1 MATIRLVASNYGRSN
16 TNYVTVTDAENMYNN
31 TDHSSNY
38 ATLRGRAGRSSNS
51 TYYAFI
57 NGFNFGA
64 IPSNATVNEFS
75 IKIKAYRGSYQATG
89 NTNYRICLASQASNS
104 YKIGNTTLSEDITTS
119 SSGEVYTIPTG
130 SLTWSQI
137 AEYGSDFSIDIPLRN
152 SSSTNTNYPYVYVY
166 GAEIEVTYTQP
177 NPRTITTTLTG
188 NGTIDP
194 TGTQT
199 YYDGDVYALKITPD
213 NTSDE
218 VTVTNN
224 NVDVTN
230 QLVPHYVP
238 GETTSKSAVLG
249 TYSLV
254 SGGFNGSGASYF
266 QGLVGK
272 GHTASTTTSNY
283 YSSGSGTQAIFHYA
297 ISFSNIPS
305 NAIITRLYMMAS
317 GHAES
322 TSNSSEYM
330 CVQLKSGNTELSE
343 QFNFKSTGSTN
354 NSTQTIEATTLPTV
368 AQLSNL
374 VVECT
379 LGYYGGAINGV
390 TVYIEYAEPTSDV
403 EYYSYSFEVSENA
416 TIAVVIGTVATGDK
430 IYIKLGENRTLVSS
444 VSNWSGDDVLR
455 TTIAYG
461 TIEPGDTVCVE
472 CTNVTRWYSGQ
483 GTPLENFSVLFTHAY
498 GNRYYYESG
507 SSGPC
512 VHVYQIAPSGSWT
525 NDLQITADY
534 NGQGYYFTGNM
545 SVYKV
550 TGAGGWTLAK
560 DIYVKVSGAWKKVT
574 KTLKKTNGSWAEQD
588 DKSAMF
594 DPNAIYI
601 NGQ

>member
-31 TDHSSNY
+31 TDHSSSY
-38 ATLRGRAGRSSNS
+38 ATLRGRAGRSSNN

-64 IPSNATVNEFS
+64 VPSNATVTGFT

-89 NTNYRICLASQASNS
+89 NTNYRISLASQASNS
-104 YKIGNTTLSEDITTS
+104 YKIGSTTLSEDITTS
-119 SSGEVYTIPTG
+119 TSGAVYTIPTG
-130 SLTWSQI
+130 TLTWSQI
-137 AEYGSDFSIDIPLRN
+137 VDYGSGFSIDIPLRN
-152 SSSTNTNYPYVYVY
+152 SSTTNTNYPYVYVY

-177 NPRTITTTLTG
+177 NPRTITPTLLG
-188 NGTIDP
+188 DGTIEPDFAR
-194 TGTQT
+194 TM
-199 YYDGDVYALKITPD
+199 YDGDTYYLKITPTD
-213 NTSDE
+213 KTA
-218 VTVTNN
+218 TVTCSNN
-224 NVDVTN
+224 NLDVTN
-230 QLVPHYVP
+230 QLVTHYVL
-238 GETTSKSAVLG
+238 GETTSKNAVLG

-283 YSSGSGTQAIFHYA
+283 YSSSSSTRAVFHYA
-297 ISFSNIPS
+297 ISFNNIPS
-305 NAIITRLYMMAS
+305 DAVITRLYMMAS

-343 QFNFKSTGSTN
+343 QFNFKSTGSTS

-368 AQLSNL
+368 TQLSNL

-390 TVYIEYAEPTSDV
+390 TVYVEYAEPTSDID
-403 EYYSYSFEVSENA
+403 YYAYSFEVSGDA
-416 TIAVVIGTVATGDK
+416 TIAVVIGTVVAGDK
-430 IYIKLGENRTLVSS
+430 IYIK
-444 VSNWSGDDVLR
+444 
-455 TTIAYG
+455 
-461 TIEPGDTVCVE
+461 
-472 CTNVTRWYSGQ
+472 
-483 GTPLENFSVLFTHAY
+483 
-498 GNRYYYESG
+498 
-507 SSGPC
+507 
-512 VHVYQIAPSGSWT
+512 
-525 NDLQITADY
+525 
-534 NGQGYYFTGNM
+534 
-545 SVYKV
+545 
-550 TGAGGWTLAK
+550 GAGGWTLAK
-560 DIYVKVSGAWKKVT
+560 DIYVKVNGAWKKVT
-574 KTLKKTNGSWAEQD
+574 KTLKKTNGSWVEQD

>member
-16 TNYVTVTDAENMYNN
+16 TNYVTVTNPENMYNN
-31 TDHSSNY
+31 TDHSSGY

-57 NGFNFGA
+57 NGWNFDNV
-64 IPSNATVNEFS
+64 PSNATVTEFTV
-75 IKIKAYRGSYQATG
+75 KIKAYRGSYQATG
-89 NTNYRICLASQASNS
+89 NTNYRISLASQASNS

-119 SSGEVYTIPTG
+119 TSGDVYTIPTG

-137 AEYGSDFSIDIPLRN
+137 VGYGSGFSIDIPLRN
-152 SSSTNTNYPYVYVY
+152 SSTSSSNYPYVYVY
-166 GAEIEVTYTQP
+166 GAEIEVTYTLP
-177 NPRTITTTLTG
+177 NPRTITPTLSG
-188 NGTIDP
+188 DGTINP
-194 TGTQT
+194 ATAQT
-199 YYDGDVYALKITPD
+199 MYDGDTYDLTITPTD
-213 NTSDE
+213 KTAT
-218 VTVTNN
+218 VTCTNN
-224 NVDVTN
+224 NVDVTEK
-230 QLVPHYVP
+230 LIPHYVP
-238 GETTSKSAVLG
+238 GETASQSAVLG

-266 QGLVGK
+266 QGIVGN

-283 YSSGSGTQAIFHYA
+283 YSSGSGVKAVFNYA
-297 ISFSNIPS
+297 ISFNNIPS
-305 NAIITRLYMMAS
+305 DAIITRLYMMAS

-322 TSNSSEYM
+322 TSNTSEYM

-343 QFNFKSTGSTN
+343 QYNFKDSGNTS

-390 TVYIEYAEPTSDV
+390 TVYVEYVEPTSDV
-403 EYYSYSFEVSENA
+403 EYYTYSFEVNGDS
-416 TIAVVIGTVATGDK
+416 TIAVVIGTVVTGDK
-430 IYIKLGENRTLVSS
+430 IYIKLGENKTLVSS
-444 VSNWSGDDVLR
+444 VSNWSGDELLR

-498 GNRYYYESG
+498 GDRYYYESG

-534 NGQGYYFTGNM
+534 NGQRYYFTGNM

-601 NGQ
+601 NG

>member
-1 MATIRLVASNYGRSN
+1 MSTIRLVPSNYGRSN
-16 TNYVTVTDAENMYNN
+16 ANYVSVTDAENMYNN
-31 TDHSSNY
+31 TDHSSSY

-64 IPSNATVNEFS
+64 VPSNATVTGFS

-89 NTNYRICLASQASNS
+89 NTNYRISLASEASNS

-137 AEYGSDFSIDIPLRN
+137 VDYGSDFSIDIPLRN
-152 SSSTNTNYPYVYVY
+152 TSSTNTNYPYVYVY

-177 NPRTITTTLTG
+177 NPRTVTPTLTG
-188 NGTIDP
+188 SGTISP
-194 TGTQT
+194 STASTM
-199 YYDGDVYALKITPD
+199 YDGDIYNLTITPD
-213 NTSDE
+213 DTTE
-218 VTVTNN
+218 TVTCTNN

-230 QLVPHYVP
+230 QLVPHYVL
-238 GETTSKSAVLG
+238 GDVKTQNTVLG
-249 TYSLV
+249 SYSLV
-254 SGGFNGSGASYF
+254 SGSFNGSGASYF

-283 YSSGSGTQAIFHYA
+283 YSSSSSTQAIFHYA
-297 ISFSNIPS
+297 ISFSNIPA
-305 NAIITRLYMMAS
+305 NAVITRLYMMAS

-322 TSNSSEYM
+322 TSNSNEYM
-330 CVQLKSGNTELSE
+330 CVQLKSGSTELSK
-343 QFNFKSTGSTN
+343 QFNFKSTGSTS

-368 AQLSNL
+368 SQLSNL

-390 TVYIEYAEPTSDV
+390 TVYIEYAEPGTDI
-403 EYYSYSFEVSENA
+403 EYYTYSFEVSGNA
-416 TIAVVIGTVATGDK
+416 TIAVVIGSVATGDK
-430 IYIKLGENRTLVSS
+430 IYIKLGESEDTQIYYKHFNDDDGGRYTADLSAF
-444 VSNWSGDDVLR
+444 SN
-455 TTIAYG
+455 
-461 TIEPGDTVCVE
+461 GDTCKVVGE
-472 CTNVTRWYSGQ
+472 LYGYASNIDHATINDT
-483 GTPLENFSVLFTHAY
+483 FTWSSSNQRTY
-498 GNRYYYESG
+498 YVDGSLTYYYTLILDSSGYNISKQVQSG
-507 SSGPC
+507 SAW
-512 VHVYQIAPSGSWT
+512 YGSLT
-525 NDLQITADY
+525 I
-534 NGQGYYFTGNM
+534 
-545 SVYKV
+545 YKV
-550 TGAGGWTLAK
+550 SGGGWTLAK

-601 NGQ
+601 NG

>member
-16 TNYVTVTDAENMYNN
+16 ANYVTVTDAENMYNN
-31 TDHSSNY
+31 TDHSSSY

-64 IPSNATVNEFS
+64 VPSNATVTGFT

-89 NTNYRICLASQASNS
+89 NTNYRISLASQASNS
-104 YKIGNTTLSEDITTS
+104 YKIGNTTLSDDITTS

-137 AEYGSDFSIDIPLRN
+137 VDYGSDFSIDIPLRN

-194 TGTQT
+194 VGTQT

-283 YSSGSGTQAIFHYA
+283 YSSSSSTQAVFHYA

-322 TSNSSEYM
+322 TSNASEYM

-343 QFNFKSTGSTN
+343 QFNFKSTGSTS

-390 TVYIEYAEPTSDV
+390 TVYVEYAEPTSDV
-403 EYYSYSFEVSENA
+403 DYYTYSFEVNGNA
-416 TIAVVIGTVATGDK
+416 TIAVVIGTVATGNK
-430 IYIKLGENRTLVSS
+430 IYIKIGEASETLVASKYFSDASTGTFSLDLSS
-444 VSNWSGDDVLR
+444 FSTGDTCHVVGNLHDYTASINPVSIDDTFSWYSG
-455 TTIAYG
+455 IARVYNPNAWEYDITYNSNSIQITMAPGAIYG
-461 TIEPGDTVCVE
+461 TI
-472 CTNVTRWYSGQ
+472 S
-483 GTPLENFSVLFTHAY
+483 
-498 GNRYYYESG
+498 
-507 SSGPC
+507 
-512 VHVYQIAPSGSWT
+512 I
-525 NDLQITADY
+525 
-534 NGQGYYFTGNM
+534 
-545 SVYKV
+545 YKV